1 MNRWTGAAML
11 VLAGIGC
18 TEIDVA
24 PFREMPT
31 RMTAF
36 SQPSGGNL
44 EWEAVAG
51 ATGYVV
57 FWAADPA
64 IGPETFADI
73 AGAMSGETLNLSM
86 TLSPIST
93 SQDTFVTVAPKF
105 GGKTGRALPAVAVR
119 GLVDP
124 IFTTQGWIGEGGDLA
139 DRLGDSLVAADL
151 DGDRRGDLVSGSP
164 TVTAGDGELRTFFGA
179 PGGPVD
185 LGGGMPTGIGYDLG
199 ASLVTGDFDGD
210 GVEDL
215 VVGAPGS
222 DGDQGRI
229 RFVRGGGGFPL
240 ESPELQGSTGDFRF
254 GCGLAGGDL
263 DGDGDLDLAV
273 GEADAGS
280 GGSVHLLLNEGDGT
294 FDADTFVTGPILPS
308 PDGPGS
314 GFGCI
319 VAFADVDGDGYDDLL
334 AGEPQTNVATGDTD
348 EGRVVI
354 WFGSAAGLSGSPDVG
369 GISHG
374 NSGDRTGQFVASAGD
389 LDGDGFED
397 FAVGLG
403 GNNTPILQV
412 YLGAPRAELGS
423 SPDPVAEIQGSNR
436 SAAIPVPMIAA
447 AAGDLDGDGFGD
459 LLVADP
465 RSDDSSD
472 DAGRVDLWF
481 GTPGGGGLEAGS
493 VAIASG
499 ETTADECGMRVAV
512 SDLDGDGWTEIVVG
526 EPGFAG
532 QAGVNTG
539 RIRSFRGQPNHG
551 VVVDPGPAIA
561 ARPIGTIEAPLATF
575 DDPDPR
581 AHACE
586 FELDG
591 VVRIVDPCFP
601 EQPGVGVTFQVSDP
615 GIRDLRF
622 RVTAADG
629 RFGEA
634 RVRVTVEADP

>member
-1 MNRWTGAAML
+1 ML
-11 VLAGIGC
+11 LLALAGAGC

-36 SQPSGGNL
+36 SQPSGGRL

-105 GGKTGRALPAVAVR
+105 GAKTGRALPAVAVR

-124 IFTTQGWIGEGGDLA
+124 IFTTQGWIGEGGDVA
-139 DRLGDSLVAADL
+139 DRLGDSLVGADL

-164 TVTAGDGELRTFFGA
+164 TVTAGDGELRVLFGA
-179 PGGPVD
+179 PSGPVD
-185 LGGGMPTGIGYDLG
+185 LGGGLPTGIGYELG
-199 ASLVTGDFDGD
+199 AALVTGDFDGD
-210 GVEDL
+210 AVEDL

-240 ESPELQGSTGDFRF
+240 ESPELPGTGEFRF
-254 GCGLAGGDL
+254 GCGLAAGDL

-273 GEADAGS
+273 GEDDSGS
-280 GGSVHLLLNEGDGT
+280 GGNVHLLLNEGDGT

-308 PDGPGS
+308 PDGPDS

-334 AGEPQTNVATGDTD
+334 AGEPQTNQATGDTD

-354 WFGSAAGLSGSPDVG
+354 WFGSAAGINGSPDIG

-389 LDGDGFED
+389 LDSDGFED
-397 FAVGLG
+397 FTVGLG

-412 YLGAPRAELGS
+412 YLGARRTDLGN
-423 SPDPVAEIQGSNR
+423 SPDPVAEIDGSNR
-436 SAAIPVPMIAA
+436 SGGIPVPMIAS

-465 RSDDSSD
+465 RSDDGSD

-481 GTPGGGGLEAGS
+481 GTPGGGGLDAS
-493 VAIASG
+493 PVAIASG
-499 ETTADECGMRVAV
+499 AASADECGKQVVVA
-512 SDLDGDGWTEIVVG
+512 DLDGDGWKEIVVG
-526 EPGFAG
+526 EPGFEG
-532 QAGVNTG
+532 QAGANTG
-539 RIRSFRGQPNHG
+539 RIRSFRGQANRG

-561 ARPIGTIEAPLATF
+561 ARPFGSIEAALATF

-581 AHACE
+581 PHVCE

-591 VVRIVDPCFP
+591 VVQTVDPCFP
-601 EQPGVGVTFQVSDP
+601 EEPGAGVEFRVLET
-615 GIRDLRF
+615 GIWDLRF

-634 RVRVTVEADP
+634 RVRVTAEESP